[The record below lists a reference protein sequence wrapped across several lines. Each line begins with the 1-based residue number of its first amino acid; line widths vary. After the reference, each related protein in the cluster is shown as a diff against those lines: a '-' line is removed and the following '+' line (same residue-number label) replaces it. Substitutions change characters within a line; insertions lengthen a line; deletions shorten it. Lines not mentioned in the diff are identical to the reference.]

1 MDLKDFHF
9 AHPLWLLGLLIIP
22 ALFVLF
28 FLFYRKDTSG
38 HQLEKF
44 IDRHLLSALMIKQN
58 HKKSSSLKTLFLWSC
73 AWAFL
78 TFALAGPRWNYR
90 EIETFSRDQS
100 LVILLDLSESMN
112 AADIKPSRLV
122 RAKQKI
128 EDFINL
134 ASGVK
139 IGLIAFAADPHMIA
153 PVTDDKEMIRHL
165 LPSLE
170 TDLVYVQGS
179 KLSVALN
186 MAASMLEAE
195 PGSNKALLVISDGGF
210 EDAGA
215 ITLGKKLADGG
226 LIIHAMGVGTLEG
239 APLKDTNGTIIKRN
253 GAPILSRL
261 EQDKLKSLSEAGKGY
276 YLEAH
281 YSNRDENLI
290 LQDLAKRSDLAVNL
304 GSKNKLWDERFY
316 LLLVPALLIVLVW
329 FRRGYVFSILPI
341 LLLPFFTLEASFKNH
356 EELGKEAFDLE
367 EYETAISRFQ
377 DPYRKGVA
385 YYKAGKFAEAEEMF
399 KASKREEVALNAAY
413 NLGNSLAQQ
422 QKFQEAVTAYKD
434 VLERWPECTKAK
446 ENLELIKSMM
456 QESSDSETG
465 DGKKEGSESKD
476 RGEKEGEQKEAE
488 SSDKDSEQNTSE
500 HSESQESNQEEK
512 ESIDPVQSEEPTED
526 KQQKD
531 VAKPSDEKQEEQ
543 EQKQFVSQER
553 QDADLWLNRLSND
566 PKTFLKNKFYIESKK
581 NAATRGVDP
590 W

>member
-9 AHPLWLLGLLIIP
+9 THPLWLLGLLIIP
-22 ALFVLF
+22 AIFVLF
-28 FLFYRKDTSG
+28 FLFYRKEINS

-44 IDRHLLSALMIKQN
+44 IDRHLLSALIIQQN
-58 HKKSSSLKTLFLWSC
+58 HKKSSSLKTLILWSC

-139 IGLIAFAADPHMIA
+139 MGLIAFAADPHMIA

-215 ITLGKKLADGG
+215 ITLAKKLSDEG

-239 APLKDTNGTIIKRN
+239 APLKDANGNVIKRN
-253 GAPILSRL
+253 GFPILSKL
-261 EQDKLKSLSEAGKGY
+261 EQDKLKSLSQAGKGY

-281 YSNRDENLI
+281 YSSLDENLV
-290 LQDLAKRSDLAVNL
+290 LQDLEKRSDLAVNL

-316 LLLVPALLIVLVW
+316 LFLAPALLIVLFW

-341 LLLPFFTLEASFKNH
+341 FLLPFASLGASFKNH
-356 EELGKEAFDLE
+356 AELGKEAFDLE
-367 EYETAISRFQ
+367 DYETAISRFQ

-422 QKFQEAVTAYKD
+422 QKFQEAIIAYED
-434 VLERWPECTKAK
+434 VLEKWPECTKAK
-446 ENLELIKSMM
+446 ENLELIKSIMQS
-456 QESSDSETG
+456 QESSDSEKG
-465 DGKKEGSESKD
+465 DAK
-476 RGEKEGEQKEAE
+476 KEGEQNKSERSETGE
-488 SSDKDSEQNTSE
+488 SD
-500 HSESQESNQEEK
+500 QEEK
-512 ESIDPVQSEEPTED
+512 EQSNPLQKGEQPKD

-543 EQKQFVSQER
+543 EQRQLVSQEE

>member
-1 MDLKDFHF
+1 MDLKEFNF

-22 ALFVLF
+22 VIFALFF
-28 FLFYRKDTSG
+28 FFYRKDTPS

-44 IDRHLLSALMIKQN
+44 IDRHLLPYLALKEN
-58 HKKSSSLKTLFLWSC
+58 HKKGSFLKTLVLWSSV
-73 AWAFL
+73 WACL
-78 TFALAGPRWNYR
+78 TLALAGPRWNYR

-112 AADIKPSRLV
+112 GADIRPSRLV

-128 EDFINL
+128 EDLINL

-186 MAASMLEAE
+186 MAASMLESE

-215 ITLGKKLADGG
+215 ISVAKKLAENG
-226 LIIHAMGVGTLEG
+226 LIIHAMGIGTLEG
-239 APLKDTNGTIIKRN
+239 SPLKDAGGNVIKRN
-253 GAPILSRL
+253 GIPILSRL
-261 EQDKLKSLSEAGKGY
+261 EQEKLKSLAEAGGGY
-276 YLEAH
+276 YLEAR
-281 YSNRDENLI
+281 YSDRDESLI
-290 LQDLAKRSDLAVNL
+290 LQDLEKRSDVAMNL
-304 GSKNKLWDERFY
+304 GSKNRLWDERFY
-316 LLLVPALLIVLVW
+316 LLLVPALFIILFW
-329 FRRGYVFSILPI
+329 FRRGYVFS
-341 LLLPFFTLEASFKNH
+341 LLPFLLMPFFSLEASFKNH
-356 EELGKEAFDLE
+356 EELGKEAFDLKD
-367 EYETAISRFQ
+367 YETAVSQFQ

-385 YYKAGKFAEAEEMF
+385 YYKAGKFEQAEEMF
-399 KASKREEVALNAAY
+399 KSSTREEVALNAGY

-422 QKFQEAVTAYKD
+422 QKFKEAITAYED
-434 VLERWPECTKAK
+434 VLKKWPECTKAK

-456 QESSDSETG
+456 KEEESSDSG
-465 DGKKEGSESKD
+465 DGKKEESDPKD
-476 RGEKEGEQKEAE
+476 SKNEQRDSKEGEEQKEQE
-488 SSDKDSEQNTSE
+488 SSDV
-500 HSESQESNQEEK
+500 QENK
-512 ESIDPVQSEEPTED
+512 EAQSEEAQSD
-526 KQQKD
+526 KQE
-531 VAKPSDEKQEEQ
+531 PSDEAPNEK
-543 EQKQFVSQER
+543 EQKQVASQEE
-553 QDADLWLNRLSND
+553 QDADLWLNQISND

-581 NAATRGVDP
+581 NATTRGVDP

>member
-1 MDLKDFHF
+1 MDLKEFNF
-9 AHPLWLLGLLIIP
+9 AHPFWLWGLLIIP
-22 ALFVLF
+22 VIFALF
-28 FLFYRKDTSG
+28 FLFYRKDTQS

-44 IDRHLLSALMIKQN
+44 IDRHLLAFLALKQE
-58 HKKSSSLKTLFLWSC
+58 HKKGSSLKTLILWSC

-139 IGLIAFAADPHMIA
+139 MGLIAFAADPHMIA
-153 PVTDDKEMIRHL
+153 PITDDKEMIRHL

-186 MAASMLEAE
+186 MASSMLEAE

-210 EDAGA
+210 EDPGA
-215 ITLGKKLADGG
+215 ITLAKKLADEG
-226 LIIHAMGVGTLEG
+226 LVIHAMGVGTLEG
-239 APLKDTNGTIIKRN
+239 APLKDANGNVIKRN

-281 YSNRDENLI
+281 YSARNENLI
-290 LQDLAKRSDLAVNL
+290 LQDLEKRSDLAVNL

-316 LLLVPALLIVLVW
+316 LLLAPALLIILVW

-367 EYETAISRFQ
+367 DYETAVSRFQ

-399 KASKREEVALNAAY
+399 KASTREEVALNAAY

-422 QKFQEAVTAYKD
+422 QKFKEAITAYED
-434 VLERWPECTKAK
+434 VLEKWPECTKAK
-446 ENLELIKSMM
+446 DNLELIRSMM
-456 QESSDSETG
+456 Q
-465 DGKKEGSESKD
+465 
-476 RGEKEGEQKEAE
+476 QQE
-488 SSDKDSEQNTSE
+488 SSDKDSGDGKKDSSESKDSKNEQGDSKEGEEQKSQESSE
-500 HSESQESNQEEK
+500 TESEENKTEESEVQESQESQAE
-512 ESIDPVQSEEPTED
+512 
-526 KQQKD
+526 QKD
-531 VAKPSDEKQEEQ
+531 LEKPSDEKPNEQ
-543 EQKQFVSQER
+543 EQKQLVSQED
-553 QDADLWLNRLSND
+553 QDADLWLNQLSND